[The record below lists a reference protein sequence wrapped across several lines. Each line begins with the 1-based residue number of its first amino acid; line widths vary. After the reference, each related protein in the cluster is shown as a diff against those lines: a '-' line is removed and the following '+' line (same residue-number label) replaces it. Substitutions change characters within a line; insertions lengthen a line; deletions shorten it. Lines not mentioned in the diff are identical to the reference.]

1 MQIETLQWAAHSLEM
16 ACPQTALAQQLLKA
30 TTGTSVVLPL
40 LQGG

>member
-1 MQIETLQWAAHSLEM
+1 LGTYSLEM
-16 ACPQTALAQQLLKA
+16 ARPQAALAQQLLKA